1 MRRPGAPPGRVSG
14 KDDLVNDSMV
24 DKLIPRLAL
33 LGLALVLALPAS
45 LPVDPVDSAKRKRLQ
60 TVSRAFTQS
69 RDITI
74 PSSGPATP
82 DFPSRLTVRGLRRGQ
97 VLDVE
102 LRLRGF
108 SHQIPYDVDILLVKG
123 DRTAVVFS
131 DVGGSTA
138 ATDLNITLDDEAS
151 TALTKDGQL
160 ANGVFRPTN
169 VYDFEDDPFP
179 APAPA
184 HDGASVL
191 TTFDGLNPNGAW
203 QLFVHDEQSG
213 YAGSL
218 DGWELVITAKV
229 RNKHKKRR

>member
-1 MRRPGAPPGRVSG
+1 MNDT
-14 KDDLVNDSMV
+14 KVNR
-24 DKLIPRLAL
+24 LIPRLVL
-33 LGLALVLALPAS
+33 FGLALVLALPAA
-45 LPVDPVDSAKRKRLQ
+45 LPVDPVDSANRKRRQ
-60 TVSRAFTQS
+60 TVTRTFTQS

-74 PSSGPATP
+74 SSSGSATP
-82 DFPSRLTVRGLRRGQ
+82 DFPSRLTVRGLRRGE
-97 VLDVE
+97 VLDVD

-123 DRTAVVFS
+123 DRTAIVFS

-179 APAPA
+179 PPAPA
-184 HDGASVL
+184 HDGASAL
-191 TTFDGLNPNGAW
+191 TAFDGLNPNGAW
-203 QLFVHDEQSG
+203 QLFVHDDQSG

-218 DGWELVITAKV
+218 DSWELVITASV
-229 RNKHKKRR
+229 RNTHKKKR